1 MNWETMKKSRR
12 RAKRNKFFEARKA
25 MDQIYKDLIEAGWTM
40 RDVDEA
46 TIIFVNLFGEVERG
60 EEYVDGADFIKQFLS
75 AEDLVKLEEGGK

>member
-1 MNWETMKKSRR
+1 
-12 RAKRNKFFEARKA
+12 

-46 TIIFVNLFGEVERG
+46 DYHYLLHLFGEVVSG
-60 EEYVDGADFIKQFLS
+60 EEHVDGADFIKQFLS

>member
-1 MNWETMKKSRR
+1 MKKADDEQKEIS
-12 RAKRNKFFEARKA
+12 FSEARKA

-46 TIIFVNLFGEVERG
+46 DYHYLLHLFGEVESG